1 MSGER
6 PEATHTTPGE
16 VEDLYGF
23 LIEFDDPDNLVAA
36 AEKVRDAG
44 YTRWDAH
51 TPFPLHGLDS
61 AMGIR
66 QTILPWIVFC
76 AGLAGLTCGLLLQWW
91 TNAIDYPFIISGKPL
106 FSLPANIPVIFEVT
120 VLFSA
125 VAAFLSM
132 LALNR
137 LPELYHPTLK
147 NERFRRVTMDR
158 FFITVEA
165 DDPRFDRKETW
176 DFLASLD
183 GNAVEALEA

>member
-1 MSGER
+1 MSGEH
-6 PEATHTTPGE
+6 PETSPVPTGE
-16 VEDLYGF
+16 VQDLYG
-23 LIEFDDPDNLVAA
+23 LLVEFDDPDNLVAA

-66 QTILPWIVFC
+66 QTILPWIVLC
-76 AGLAGLTCGLLLQWW
+76 AGLIGLTAGLILQWW

-132 LALNR
+132 LALNQ

-147 NERFRRVTMDR
+147 SERFRRVTMDR

-165 DDPRFDRKETW
+165 NDPRFDRKETW